1 MNLPRESG
9 ETGTLQKRIWF
20 PLRIERA
27 FMSCCEKHPMNP
39 WNHDVAKDEKD
50 LVDVQVDGVWM
61 QMPRGLNVV
70 EVAHRAR
77 KFIPHYCYHPKL
89 SVVGN
94 CRMCLFEMGTPKMGP
109 DRKPVLGAD
118 GKPEITWMPRPQIG
132 CATNITPGMG
142 IRTDSP
148 LVKDCRNGVME
159 FLLINHPLDCPICD
173 QAGECKLQ
181 EYSVE
186 YGTGASRFV
195 ENKVKK
201 PKNVDLGERIVLDD
215 ERCILCSRC
224 VRFSSEVMKD
234 DVLGFV
240 NRGSHSTLTAYPGKS
255 FDNAYSLN
263 TADICPVGA
272 LTSKDFRFQMR
283 VWFLKETKSLCNSCG
298 TGCNITI
305 GSREGKVH
313 RLTPRENESVNSQWM
328 CDFGRLN
335 FHDLESKN
343 RLDRPLLKA
352 AGQQFPGTWADA
364 IQRAADAL
372 KKVKAEEIA
381 VVASGRLTNEELFV
395 LKRLLG
401 ELGVTRV
408 DTVMNPGQADNFLRS
423 GDGNPNSRGTELLG
437 LSSGGRK
444 LSAWAGE
451 IASGKIK
458 ALLVLGGEE
467 LVAAGIP
474 AETLGKLEVLIF
486 SGILSNATSQLAHV
500 VLPGAAFAEKT
511 GSMVNVHGRLQRM
524 TRAIPA
530 PGEAREDWM
539 ILRDMRM
546 ALTGGN
552 SLHSVED
559 VWKSMS
565 AEIAQLSGLNW
576 ARIGD
581 LGIQIESIDQQGLV
595 KAG

>member
-1 MNLPRESG
+1 
-9 ETGTLQKRIWF
+9 
-20 PLRIERA
+20 
-27 FMSCCEKHPMNP
+27 MSCCQTHPMNP
-39 WNHDVAKDEKD
+39 CNHDVAKDEKD
-50 LVDVQVDGVWM
+50 LIDVQVDGVWM

-109 DRKPVLGAD
+109 DRKPVLAAD
-118 GKPEITWMPRPQIG
+118 GKPEIAWMPRPQIG
-132 CATNITPGMG
+132 CATGITPGMG
-142 IRTDSP
+142 IRTDSA

-201 PKNVDLGERIVLDD
+201 PKNVDLGQRIVLDD

-224 VRFSSEVMKD
+224 VRFSSEVTKD
-234 DVLGFV
+234 SVLGFV

-255 FDNAYSLN
+255 FDNDYSLN
-263 TADICPVGA
+263 TVDICPVGA

-283 VWFLKETKSLCNSCG
+283 VWFLKETKSLCTSCG
-298 TGCNITI
+298 TGCNITV

-313 RLTPRENESVNSQWM
+313 RLTPRENEAVNSHWM
-328 CDFGRLN
+328 CDHGRLN
-335 FHDLESKN
+335 FHYLDAKE
-343 RLDRPLLKA
+343 RLTRPLLRA
-352 AGQQFPGTWADA
+352 AGEQFPATWVDA
-364 IQRAADAL
+364 LARAAEGL
-372 KKVKAEEIA
+372 RKVKPTETAI
-381 VVASGRLTNEELFV
+381 VASGRLTNEELWV
-395 LKRLLG
+395 LKRLAT
-401 ELGVTRV
+401 ELGVTQI
-408 DTVMNPGQADNFLRS
+408 DSIPHPGQGDKFLRNA
-423 GDGNPNSRGTELLG
+423 DGNPNSRGAELLG
-437 LSSGGRK
+437 LSSGGRV
-444 LSAWAGE
+444 SGGWAAG
-451 IASGKIK
+451 ILSGKIK
-458 ALLVLGGEE
+458 ALLVFGGED

-474 AETLGKLEVLIF
+474 ASTLTKLEVLIYA
-486 SGILSNATSQLAHV
+486 GILANDTSRLAHV
-500 VLPGAAFAEKT
+500 VLPGAGFAEKT

-539 ILRDMRM
+539 ILRDLRM

-559 VWKSMS
+559 IWKSMS
-565 AEIAQLSGLNW
+565 AEVPSFQGLNW

-581 LGIQIESIDQQGLV
+581 LGVQIESVSRGAEV
-595 KAG
+595 KTA

>member
-1 MNLPRESG
+1 
-9 ETGTLQKRIWF
+9 
-20 PLRIERA
+20 
-27 FMSCCEKHPMNP
+27 MSCCEKHPMNP

-70 EVAHRAR
+70 EVAHRAK

-118 GKPEITWMPRPQIG
+118 GKPEIAWMPRPQIG

-186 YGTGASRFV
+186 YGIGASRFV

-224 VRFSSEVMKD
+224 IRFSSEVMKD

-240 NRGSHSTLTAYPGKS
+240 NRGSHSTLTAYPGKN

-283 VWFLKETKSLCNSCG
+283 VWFLKETKSLCTSCG

-343 RLDRPLLKA
+343 RLVRPLLKA
-352 AGQQFPGTWADA
+352 AGQQFPATWTDA
-364 IQRAADAL
+364 IQRSADAL

-395 LKRLLG
+395 LRRLLG
-401 ELGVTRV
+401 ELGVTQV

-451 IASGKIK
+451 IALGKIK

-511 GSMVNVHGRLQRM
+511 GSMLNVHGRLQRM

-581 LGIQIESIDQQGLV
+581 LGIQIESVLHQGQV

>member
-1 MNLPRESG
+1 
-9 ETGTLQKRIWF
+9 
-20 PLRIERA
+20 
-27 FMSCCEKHPMNP
+27 MNP

-70 EVAHRAR
+70 EVAHRAK

-224 VRFSSEVMKD
+224 IRFSSEVMKD

-313 RLTPRENESVNSQWM
+313 RLTPRENEAVNSQWM

-352 AGQQFPGTWADA
+352 AGQQFPATWTDA

-559 VWKSMS
+559 VWKSMA

>member
-1 MNLPRESG
+1 
-9 ETGTLQKRIWF
+9 
-20 PLRIERA
+20 
-27 FMSCCEKHPMNP
+27 
-39 WNHDVAKDEKD
+39 
-50 LVDVQVDGVWM
+50 
-61 QMPRGLNVV
+61 
-70 EVAHRAR
+70 
-77 KFIPHYCYHPKL
+77 
-89 SVVGN
+89 
-94 CRMCLFEMGTPKMGP
+94 
-109 DRKPVLGAD
+109 
-118 GKPEITWMPRPQIG
+118 
-132 CATNITPGMG
+132 MG

-224 VRFSSEVMKD
+224 IRFSSEIMKD

-313 RLTPRENESVNSQWM
+313 RLTPRENEAVNSQWM

-352 AGQQFPGTWADA
+352 AGEQFPATWTDS
-364 IQRAADAL
+364 IQRSADAL

-395 LKRLLG
+395 LKRLVG

-444 LSAWAGE
+444 MSSWAGE
-451 IASGKIK
+451 IASGKMK
-458 ALLVLGGEE
+458 AILVLGGED
-467 LVAAGIP
+467 LIAAGIP
-474 AETLGKLEVLIF
+474 AETLAKLEVLIF
-486 SGILSNATSQLAHV
+486 SGNLSNATSQLAHV

-511 GSMVNVHGRLQRM
+511 GSMLNIHGRLQRM

-539 ILRDMRM
+539 ILRDLRM

-565 AEIAQLSGLNW
+565 AEIPQFSGLSW
-576 ARIGD
+576 AKIGD
-581 LGIQIESIDQQGLV
+581 LGIQIESVHQQGQV

>member
-1 MNLPRESG
+1 
-9 ETGTLQKRIWF
+9 
-20 PLRIERA
+20 
-27 FMSCCEKHPMNP
+27 MNP

-118 GKPEITWMPRPQIG
+118 GKPEIAWMPRPQIG

-224 VRFSSEVMKD
+224 IRFSSEVMKD

-313 RLTPRENESVNSQWM
+313 RLTPRENEAVNSQWM

-352 AGQQFPGTWADA
+352 AGQQFPATWTDA

-395 LKRLLG
+395 LKRLVG

-458 ALLVLGGEE
+458 ALLVFGGEE

-559 VWKSMS
+559 VWKPMA

>member
-1 MNLPRESG
+1 
-9 ETGTLQKRIWF
+9 
-20 PLRIERA
+20 
-27 FMSCCEKHPMNP
+27 MNP

-70 EVAHRAR
+70 EVAHRAK

-118 GKPEITWMPRPQIG
+118 GKPEIAWMPRPQIG
-132 CATNITPGMG
+132 CATNLTPGMG

-224 VRFSSEVMKD
+224 IRFSSEVMKD

-305 GSREGKVH
+305 GSREGKVY

-352 AGQQFPGTWADA
+352 AGQQFPATWTDA

-401 ELGVTRV
+401 ELGVTQV

-423 GDGNPNSRGTELLG
+423 DDGNPNSRGTELLG

-539 ILRDMRM
+539 ILRDLRM
-546 ALTGGN
+546 TLTGGN

-559 VWKSMS
+559 VWKSM
-565 AEIAQLSGLNW
+565 AGEVAPFSGLSW
-576 ARIGD
+576 AKIGD
-581 LGIQIESIDQQGLV
+581 LGIQLESSHKLKEEV
-595 KAG
+595 SA

>member
-1 MNLPRESG
+1 
-9 ETGTLQKRIWF
+9 
-20 PLRIERA
+20 
-27 FMSCCEKHPMNP
+27 MNP

-70 EVAHRAR
+70 EVAHRAK

-109 DRKPVLGAD
+109 DRKPVLGSD
-118 GKPEITWMPRPQIG
+118 GKPEIAWMPRPQIG
-132 CATNITPGMG
+132 CATGVTPGMG
-142 IRTDSP
+142 IRTDSA

-186 YGTGASRFV
+186 YGTGASRFI

-224 VRFSSEVMKD
+224 VRFSSEVTQD
-234 DVLGFV
+234 NVLGFV

-255 FDNAYSLN
+255 FDNDYSLN
-263 TADICPVGA
+263 TVDICPVGA

-283 VWFLKETKSLCNSCG
+283 VWFLKETKSLCTSCG

-313 RLTPRENESVNSQWM
+313 RLTPRENEAVNSHWM
-328 CDFGRLN
+328 CDYGRLN
-335 FHDLESKN
+335 FHYLESKD
-343 RLDRPLLKA
+343 RLTRPLLKA
-352 AGQQFPGTWADA
+352 AGEQFPGTWEGAMA
-364 IQRAADAL
+364 RAAEGL
-372 KKVKAEEIA
+372 KKVKPQEIA
-381 VVASGRLTNEELFV
+381 IVASGRLTNEELFV
-395 LKRLLG
+395 LKRLAG
-401 ELGVTRV
+401 ELGVTQV
-408 DTVMNPGQADNFLRS
+408 DLVPHPESGDKFLRS
-423 GDGNPNSRGTELLG
+423 SDGNPNSQGVELLG
-437 LSSGGRK
+437 LSSGGRD
-444 LSAWAGE
+444 LGGWNTA
-451 IASGKIK
+451 ILNGKIK
-458 ALLVLGGEE
+458 GLLVLGGED
-467 LVAAGIP
+467 LVVAGISP
-474 AETLGKLEVLIF
+474 SALGKLETLIF
-486 SGILSNATSQLAHV
+486 SGILSNETSRLAQV
-500 VLPGAAFAEKT
+500 VLPAAGFAEKT
-511 GSMVNVHGRLQRM
+511 GSIVNVHGRLQRL
-524 TRAIPA
+524 TRAIA
-530 PGEAREDWM
+530 TPGEAREDWM
-539 ILRDMRM
+539 ILRDLRI

-559 VWKSMS
+559 VWKAMS
-565 AEIAQLSGLNW
+565 LEVPQFHGLSW
-576 ARIGD
+576 AKIGD
-581 LGIQIESIDQQGLV
+581 LGVQLETTPKTSDCC
-595 KAG
+595 KS

>member
-1 MNLPRESG
+1 
-9 ETGTLQKRIWF
+9 
-20 PLRIERA
+20 
-27 FMSCCEKHPMNP
+27 MNP

-70 EVAHRAR
+70 EVAHRAK

-118 GKPEITWMPRPQIG
+118 GKPEIAWMPRPQIG
-132 CATNITPGMG
+132 CATNIAPGMG

-224 VRFSSEVMKD
+224 IRFSSEVMKD

-240 NRGSHSTLTAYPGKS
+240 NRGSHSTLTAYPGKN

-283 VWFLKETKSLCNSCG
+283 VWFLKETKSLCTSCG

-352 AGQQFPGTWADA
+352 AGQQFPATWTDA

-401 ELGVTRV
+401 ELGVTQV

-511 GSMVNVHGRLQRM
+511 GSMLNVHGRLQRM

-581 LGIQIESIDQQGLV
+581 LGIQIESVLHQGQV

>member
-1 MNLPRESG
+1 
-9 ETGTLQKRIWF
+9 
-20 PLRIERA
+20 
-27 FMSCCEKHPMNP
+27 MSCCEKHPMNP

-224 VRFSSEVMKD
+224 IRFSSEVMKD

-313 RLTPRENESVNSQWM
+313 RLTPRENEAVNSQWM

-352 AGQQFPGTWADA
+352 AGQQFPATWTDA

-474 AETLGKLEVLIF
+474 AETMGKLEVLIF

-559 VWKSMS
+559 VWKSM
-565 AEIAQLSGLNW
+565 AGEIAQLSGLNW

>member
-1 MNLPRESG
+1 
-9 ETGTLQKRIWF
+9 
-20 PLRIERA
+20 
-27 FMSCCEKHPMNP
+27 MSCCSTHSMNP

-50 LVDVQVDGVWM
+50 LIDVQVDGVWM

-70 EVAHRAR
+70 EVAHRSK

-94 CRMCLFEMGTPKMGP
+94 CRMCLFEMGTPKMGS
-109 DRKPVLGAD
+109 DRKPILGPD
-118 GKPEITWMPRPQIG
+118 GKPEIAWMPRPQIG
-132 CATNITPGMG
+132 CATGVTPGMG
-142 IRTDSP
+142 IRTDSA

-159 FLLINHPLDCPICD
+159 FLLINHPLDCTICD

-186 YGTGASRFV
+186 YGTGESRFV

-224 VRFSSEVMKD
+224 IRFSSEVGKE

-240 NRGSHSTLTAYPGKS
+240 NRGSHSTLTAYPGKR
-255 FDNAYSLN
+255 FDHPYSLN
-263 TADICPVGA
+263 TVDICPVGA

-283 VWFLKETKSLCNSCG
+283 VWFLKESKSLCTSCG
-298 TGCNITI
+298 TGCNITV

-313 RLTPRENESVNSQWM
+313 RLTPRENEAVNSHWM

-335 FHDLESKN
+335 FHYLDSKD
-343 RLDRPLLKA
+343 RLTRPLLQA

-364 IQRAADAL
+364 IQRAAEGL
-372 KKVKAEEIA
+372 KKVKPEEMA
-381 VVASGRLTNEELFV
+381 VVASARLTNEELFV
-395 LKRLLG
+395 LKRLLA

-408 DTVMNPGQADNFLRS
+408 DGVQNLGQADSFLRS
-423 GDGNPNSRGTELLG
+423 GDGNPNSRGAELLG

-444 LSAWAGE
+444 FSSWGE
-451 IASGKIK
+451 EIVSGKIRG
-458 ALLVLGGEE
+458 LFVLGGEN
-467 LVAAGIP
+467 VIPAGIS
-474 AETLGKLEVLIF
+474 ASALAKLEVLIV
-486 SGILSNATSQLAHV
+486 SGILQNETTRAAHV
-500 VLPGAAFAEKT
+500 VLPAAASSEKT

-524 TRAIPA
+524 TRAVAA

-539 ILRDMRM
+539 ILRDLRE
-546 ALTGGN
+546 ACTGGN

-559 VWKSMS
+559 VWKAMSMEVPAFTGMS
-565 AEIAQLSGLNW
+565 W
-576 ARIGD
+576 AKIGD
-581 LGIQIESIDQQGLV
+581 LGVQLESSAQSAPSISS
-595 KAG
+595 